1 LARAGRG
8 PNGLSARIAG
18 MERRA
23 LQIIVAIA
31 ALVPVFGGGVGVAH
45 GALAFGDWPGAG
57 ADSQDRYL
65 SGLLLAIGLAFWFCV
80 PRIEKRGKTMRLL
93 TFLVVIGGLSRL
105 AGVIVTGDAG
115 KLGWTL
121 GMELFVA
128 PALCFWQSRVSAR
141 SAAPRF
147 SPLVARLEKREA
159 LP

>member
-1 LARAGRG
+1 
-8 PNGLSARIAG
+8 

-23 LQIIVAIA
+23 LQILIAVA
-31 ALVPVFGGGVGVAH
+31 ALVPVLGGGVGVAH
-45 GALAFGDWPGAG
+45 GALAFGAWPGAG

-65 SGLLLAIGLAFWFCV
+65 SGLLLAIGFGFWWCV
-80 PRIEKRGKTMRLL
+80 PRIERRGKTMRLL

-105 AGVIVTGDAG
+105 VGVIITGGAG

-128 PALCFWQSRVSAR
+128 PALCLWQTRVSAR
-141 SAAPRF
+141 CAAPRF
-147 SPLVARLEKREA
+147 SPLAARLEGREA

>member
-1 LARAGRG
+1 
-8 PNGLSARIAG
+8 

-23 LQIIVAIA
+23 LQILIAIA

-45 GALAFGDWPGAG
+45 GALAFGEWPGAG

-65 SGLLLAIGLAFWFCV
+65 SGLLLAIGLAFWSCV
-80 PRIEKRGKTMRLL
+80 PSIEKRGKTMRLL

-105 AGVIVTGDAG
+105 AGVIITGDAG

-128 PALCFWQSRVSAR
+128 PALCLWQTRVSVRA
-141 SAAPRF
+141 AAPPF
-147 SPLVARLEKREA
+147 SPLVAQLKEREA
-159 LP
+159 LS

>member
-1 LARAGRG
+1 
-8 PNGLSARIAG
+8 

-23 LQIIVAIA
+23 LQILIAIA
-31 ALVPVFGGGVGVAH
+31 ALVPVVGGGVGVAH
-45 GALAFGDWPGAG
+45 GALAFGEWPGAG

-80 PRIEKRGKTMRLL
+80 PSIERRGKTMRLL

-105 AGVIVTGDAG
+105 AGVILTGDAG

-128 PALCFWQSRVSAR
+128 PALCLWQSRVSAR

-147 SPLVARLEKREA
+147 SPLATRLKEREA
-159 LP
+159 LS

>member
-1 LARAGRG
+1 
-8 PNGLSARIAG
+8 

-23 LQIIVAIA
+23 LQILIAIA
-31 ALVPVFGGGVGVAH
+31 GLVPVFGGGVGVAH

-65 SGLLLAIGLAFWFCV
+65 SGLLLAIGLAFWSCV
-80 PRIEKRGKTMRLL
+80 PSIEKRGKTMRLL

-128 PALCFWQSRVSAR
+128 PALCLWQMRVSAR
-141 SAAPRF
+141 AAAPRF
-147 SPLVARLEKREA
+147 SPLVTRLEEREA
-159 LP
+159 LS

>member
-1 LARAGRG
+1 
-8 PNGLSARIAG
+8 
-18 MERRA
+18 MERRV
-23 LQIIVAIA
+23 LQILIAVA

-45 GALAFGDWPGAG
+45 GALAFGEWPGAG

-65 SGLLLAIGLAFWFCV
+65 SGLLLAIGLAFWSCV
-80 PRIEKRGKTMRLL
+80 PNIERRGKTMRLL

-121 GMELFVA
+121 GMELVAA
-128 PALCFWQSRVSAR
+128 PALCLWQSRVSAR
-141 SAAPRF
+141 SVAPRF
-147 SPLVARLEKREA
+147 SPLAARLDKRQA